1 MAIAG
6 AAEAL
11 GLSERTVR
19 RHIRGGRIKADLVP
33 GYYGMEYRISE
44 LSHVLT
50 VAVGGV
56 KLYPVL

>member
-1 MAIAG
+1 MSGHGLAIAG

-33 GYYGMEYRISE
+33 GYYGMEYRISD
-44 LSHVLT
+44 
-50 VAVGGV
+50 A
-56 KLYPVL
+56 